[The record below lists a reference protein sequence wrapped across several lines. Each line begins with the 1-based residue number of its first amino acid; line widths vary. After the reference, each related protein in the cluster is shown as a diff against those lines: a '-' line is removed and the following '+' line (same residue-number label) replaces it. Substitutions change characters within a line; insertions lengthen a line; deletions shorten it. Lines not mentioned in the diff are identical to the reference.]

1 MEDRCFNMLLNV
13 FQKFE
18 RIELKDQKAKVKE
31 LKEISKKPNCKA
43 NPFRFLRS
51 LEPDDMYD
59 LLNQVWERKI
69 SVKGMQKEASS
80 IKEMNQVQVA
90 LIDTLKEKGWDDVIA
105 RYLNMDC
112 FQYCMTLFST
122 DK

>member
-1 MEDRCFNMLLNV
+1 MLLNV

-31 LKEISKKPNCKA
+31 LKEISKKNDCKA
-43 NPFRFLRS
+43 SPFRFLRS

-69 SVKGMQKEASS
+69 SVKDIQKEASS
-80 IKEMNQVQVA
+80 MKDMKQVQEA
-90 LIDTLKEKGWDDVIA
+90 LIDTLKEEGWDDVID

-112 FQYCMTLFST
+112 FQFSMTLFST